1 MSSQSDIAK
10 EAEPVELESSDVPV
24 GGEAEA
30 GAEAEHQAEAE
41 QPSPEQTDS
50 AIPSPQ
56 PETEAAEAAEQPPP
70 TVGESSASGMASAA
84 GMVVTSSTPQET
96 VLFERAAYRSPPLR
110 TGAIVNGAPGM
121 QPPGAGDSLF
131 DRYASESQSSR
142 RFGGNGNSETLT
154 SRLRSTGKK
163 LTCYLNTE
171 CNRGRATIIHLPEAC
186 DTLGEVFPLV
196 QRRMGLDNR
205 MLYAAELFLPDGNKI
220 TSYKVL
226 AEAAALD
233 TAVIVGCGEPFDSST
248 VPQSMLSFHKYGGGR
263 EAPKAVKKE
272 LAEKKM
278 RAAQLKADQV
288 RASGHGLSNA
298 AASAAK
304 LASIETNRESA
315 AMMRHDYMN
324 QLIVRSSQQT
334 ELIRHVQANNARLRS
349 DRAKREAAKL
359 SVWSQ
364 DRLQDLS
371 EAHRSEANMW
381 REKHMHEQ
389 EIMSKRVEA
398 TKRVR
403 MQNQSE
409 GKLAKTALSEQR
421 KAAGLERRMS
431 YISRSV
437 EKAAQEQDLVRN
449 HQANKIERRATSSR
463 LGLRSPQSSR
473 ANSPLPSRT
482 VPF

>member
-1 MSSQSDIAK
+1 MTHS
-10 EAEPVELESSDVPV
+10 
-24 GGEAEA
+24 
-30 GAEAEHQAEAE
+30 
-41 QPSPEQTDS
+41 
-50 AIPSPQ
+50 
-56 PETEAAEAAEQPPP
+56 
-70 TVGESSASGMASAA
+70 
-84 GMVVTSSTPQET
+84 
-96 VLFERAAYRSPPLR
+96 
-110 TGAIVNGAPGM
+110 
-121 QPPGAGDSLF
+121 SLF
-131 DRYASESQSSR
+131 DRYAAEGTSLRALSSN
-142 RFGGNGNSETLT
+142 GNGQTLT
-154 SRLRSTGKK
+154 SRLRSTGTK
-163 LTCYLNTE
+163 LACYLNTE
-171 CNRGRATIIHLPEAC
+171 CNRSAAYIIHLPETC
-186 DTLGEVFPLV
+186 DTLGEVFPLI
-196 QRRMGLDNR
+196 QRRMQLDKR
-205 MLYAAELFLPDGNKI
+205 MLYAAELFLPDGYKI
-220 TSYKVL
+220 SSFRQL
-226 AEAAALD
+226 QEAAHVD
-233 TAVIVGCGEPFDSST
+233 TAIVVGCGEPFDAST
-248 VPQSMLSFHKYGGGR
+248 VPQSLLSFHQQGGGR
-263 EAPKAVKKE
+263 AAAKFVKKQ
-272 LAEKKM
+272 LAEKKL
-278 RAAQLKADQV
+278 RSSQLKADQV
-288 RASGHGLSNA
+288 RASGHGLSSA
-298 AASAAK
+298 AASAAR
-304 LASIETNRESA
+304 AAAVESNRQA
-315 AMMRHDYMN
+315 AAAMRHDYMN